1 MLHDCYAALSWN
13 EMDALL
19 IGGLH
24 LRKNRHGNSTAY
36 VMSERHSGLN
46 PAVLNPVAWLAAIV
60 EHSDDAIISK
70 DLNGIVT
77 SWNIGAEQIFGYKA
91 AEIVGQSI
99 LKLIPPDRHG
109 EEDFIIGKVRKGE
122 RIKHYDTVRRRKDG
136 TLVDVSLTV
145 SPILADGKIVGVSK
159 IARDITSQKQVQLAQ
174 TLLLRELNHR
184 TKNLL
189 AVADAIVRQTSKSSP
204 PEELLDRISRRLHA
218 LSVSQDLMI
227 DSEWRGAD
235 ITNIIQ
241 WQLASIIDDHTSRV
255 KLNGPLCTLNPRTAQ
270 ALGLAIFELATNA
283 LKFGS
288 LSAKAG
294 TVQIVWS
301 IGDYAGRR
309 EFHMRWRELGGPPV
323 IPPEHSG
330 FGSTIIE
337 RMIARSLLG
346 SAKVTYAPAG
356 LIWELVAPESAL
368 IETSGFAVV

>member
-1 MLHDCYAALSWN
+1 
-13 EMDALL
+13 
-19 IGGLH
+19 
-24 LRKNRHGNSTAY
+24 
-36 VMSERHSGLN
+36 
-46 PAVLNPVAWLAAIV
+46 
-60 EHSDDAIISK
+60 
-70 DLNGIVT
+70 
-77 SWNIGAEQIFGYKA
+77 
-91 AEIVGQSI
+91 
-99 LKLIPPDRHG
+99 
-109 EEDFIIGKVRKGE
+109 
-122 RIKHYDTVRRRKDG
+122 VRRRKDG

-145 SPILADGKIVGVSK
+145 SPIFVDGQIVGVSK
-159 IARDITSQKQVQLAQ
+159 IARDITARKQAQLAQ

-189 AVADAIVRQTSKSSP
+189 AVADSIVRQTSRSSP
-204 PEELLDRISRRLHA
+204 PEEMVDRISRRLHA

-241 WQLASIIDDHTSRV
+241 WQLASIIDDHASRI
-255 KLNGPLCTLNPRTAQ
+255 KLTGPVCTLTPRTAQ

-294 TVQIVWS
+294 TVLIVWS
-301 IGDYAGRR
+301 IGDNAGKR
-309 EFHMRWRELGGPPV
+309 EFRMSWQEVGGPPV
-323 IPPEHSG
+323 VEPAHCG

-356 LIWELVAPESAL
+356 LIWEIVAPESAL
-368 IETSGFAVV
+368 IETSGYAVV

>member
-1 MLHDCYAALSWN
+1 MAEHPS
-13 EMDALL
+13 
-19 IGGLH
+19 GLH
-24 LRKNRHGNSTAY
+24 
-36 VMSERHSGLN
+36 
-46 PAVLNPVAWLAAIV
+46 PVAWLAAIV
-60 EHSDDAIISK
+60 EQSDDAIVSK
-70 DLNGIVT
+70 DLNGIIT
-77 SWNIGAEQIFGYKA
+77 SWNIAAEQIFGYTA

-99 LKLIPPDRHG
+99 RTLIPPERQA
-109 EEDFIIGKVRKGE
+109 EEDFILAKMRKGE

-145 SPILADGKIVGVSK
+145 SPIVVDGKIVGVSK
-159 IARDITSQKQVQLAQ
+159 IARDITAQKQSQLAQ

-189 AVADAIVRQTSKSSP
+189 AVADAIVRQASKSSP
-204 PEELLDRISRRLHA
+204 PEELVERISRRLHA

-241 WQLASIIDDHTSRV
+241 WQLASIIDDHASRV
-255 KLNGPLCTLNPRTAQ
+255 TLNGPLCTLAPRTAQ

-301 IGDYAGRR
+301 IGDYAGKR
-309 EFHMRWRELGGPPV
+309 EFHMSWQERGGPSV
-323 IPPEHSG
+323 VPPNHAG

-356 LIWELVAPESAL
+356 LLWELVAPESAL
-368 IETSGFAVV
+368 IETSGFSVV

>member
-1 MLHDCYAALSWN
+1 MAEHY
-13 EMDALL
+13 
-19 IGGLH
+19 
-24 LRKNRHGNSTAY
+24 
-36 VMSERHSGLN
+36 SG
-46 PAVLNPVAWLAAIV
+46 VNPVAWLAAIV
-60 EHSDDAIISK
+60 EHSDDAIVSK

-99 LKLIPPDRHG
+99 LKLIPLDRRS
-109 EEDFIIGKVRKGE
+109 EEGFILDKIRKGG
-122 RIKHYDTVRRRKDG
+122 RIKHYETVRRRKDG
-136 TLVDVSLTV
+136 TLVDDSLTV
-145 SPILADGKIVGVSK
+145 SPILVDGQIVGASK
-159 IARDITSQKQVQLAQ
+159 IARDITTQKQAQLAQ

-189 AVADAIVRQTSKSSP
+189 AVADSIVRQTSRSSP
-204 PEELLDRISRRLHA
+204 PEEMVDRISRRLHA

-241 WQLASIIDDHTSRV
+241 WQLASIIDDHASRI
-255 KLNGPLCTLNPRTAQ
+255 KLTGPVCTLTPRTAQ
-270 ALGLAIFELATNA
+270 ALGLAIFELANNA

-301 IGDYAGRR
+301 IGDNAGKR
-309 EFHMRWRELGGPPV
+309 EFRMSWQEMGGPPV
-323 IPPEHSG
+323 IEPAHCG

-346 SAKVTYAPAG
+346 SAKITYAPAG
-356 LIWELVAPESAL
+356 LVWELVAPESAL
-368 IETSGFAVV
+368 IETSGFSVV

>member
-1 MLHDCYAALSWN
+1 
-13 EMDALL
+13 
-19 IGGLH
+19 
-24 LRKNRHGNSTAY
+24 
-36 VMSERHSGLN
+36 
-46 PAVLNPVAWLAAIV
+46 
-60 EHSDDAIISK
+60 
-70 DLNGIVT
+70 
-77 SWNIGAEQIFGYKA
+77 
-91 AEIVGQSI
+91 
-99 LKLIPPDRHG
+99 
-109 EEDFIIGKVRKGE
+109 
-122 RIKHYDTVRRRKDG
+122 
-136 TLVDVSLTV
+136 V

-283 LKFGS
+283 RVS
-288 LSAKAG
+288 HEVAG
-294 TVQIVWS
+294 T
-301 IGDYAGRR
+301 
-309 EFHMRWRELGGPPV
+309 WRP
-323 IPPEHSG
+323 SCD
-330 FGSTIIE
+330 
-337 RMIARSLLG
+337 
-346 SAKVTYAPAG
+346 PAG
-356 LIWELVAPESAL
+356 ALGIWLNNYRAHDRPFPARL
-368 IETSGFAVV
+368 G

>member
-1 MLHDCYAALSWN
+1 MAEH
-13 EMDALL
+13 
-19 IGGLH
+19 
-24 LRKNRHGNSTAY
+24 
-36 VMSERHSGLN
+36 HSG
-46 PAVLNPVAWLAAIV
+46 LNPVAWLAAIV
-60 EHSDDAIISK
+60 EHSDDAIIST
-70 DLNGIVT
+70 DLNGIIT

-99 LKLIPPDRHG
+99 LKLIPPDRHS
-109 EEDFIIGKVRKGE
+109 EEDFILEKMKKGE
-122 RIKHYDTVRRRKDG
+122 RIRQYDTVRRRKDG

-145 SPILADGKIVGVSK
+145 SPILVDGQIVGASK
-159 IARDITSQKQVQLAQ
+159 IARDITARKQAQLTQ

-189 AVADAIVRQTSKSSP
+189 AVADSIVRQTSRSSP
-204 PEELLDRISRRLHA
+204 PEEMVDRISRRLHA

-235 ITNIIQ
+235 ITNIIR
-241 WQLASIIDDHTSRV
+241 WQLASIIDDHANRI
-255 KLNGPLCTLNPRTAQ
+255 KLSGPVCTLTPRTAQ

-288 LSAKAG
+288 LSTKSG
-294 TVQIVWS
+294 TVQIIWS
-301 IGDYAGRR
+301 IGDYSGKR
-309 EFHMRWRELGGPPV
+309 EFRMSWQEVGGPPV
-323 IPPEHSG
+323 IQPAHCG

-356 LIWELVAPESAL
+356 LIWEIVAPESAL
-368 IETSGFAVV
+368 IETSGFSVV

>member
-1 MLHDCYAALSWN
+1 MRCSLAGCKI
-13 EMDALL
+13 ET
-19 IGGLH
+19 
-24 LRKNRHGNSTAY
+24 NRHSNSTAY
-36 VMSERHSGLN
+36 AMAEYDSGFD
-46 PAVLNPVAWLAAIV
+46 PVAWLAAIV
-60 EHSDDAIISK
+60 EHSDDAIVSK

-77 SWNIGAEQIFGYKA
+77 SWNAGAEQIFGYKA

-99 LKLIPPDRHG
+99 LKLIPLDRHS
-109 EEDFIIGKVRKGE
+109 EEDFILGKVRKGE

-136 TLVDVSLTV
+136 TLINVSLTV

-159 IARDITSQKQVQLAQ
+159 IARDITERKQAQ
-174 TLLLRELNHR
+174 VAETLLLRELNHR

-204 PEELLDRISRRLHA
+204 PEQLIDRISRRLHA

-235 ITNIIQ
+235 ITSIIQ
-241 WQLASIIDDHTSRV
+241 WQLASIIEDHASRI
-255 KLNGPLCTLNPRTAQ
+255 KLNGPLCKLNPRTAQ

-288 LSAKAG
+288 LSVKAG
-294 TVQIVWS
+294 IVQIVWS

-309 EFHMRWRELGGPPV
+309 EFHMSWQELGGPSV
-323 IPPEHSG
+323 IPPNQTG

-346 SAKVTYAPAG
+346 SAKITYAEAG

-368 IETSGFAVV
+368 IETSGFSVV

>member
-1 MLHDCYAALSWN
+1 MAEH
-13 EMDALL
+13 
-19 IGGLH
+19 
-24 LRKNRHGNSTAY
+24 
-36 VMSERHSGLN
+36 HSG
-46 PAVLNPVAWLAAIV
+46 LNPVAWLAAIV

-70 DLNGIVT
+70 DLTGIIT

-109 EEDFIIGKVRKGE
+109 EEDFILEKVRKGE
-122 RIKHYDTVRRRKDG
+122 RIKQYDTVRRRKDG

-145 SPILADGKIVGVSK
+145 SPILVGGQIVGASK
-159 IARDITSQKQVQLAQ
+159 IARDITARKQAQLAQ

-189 AVADAIVRQTSKSSP
+189 AVADSIVRQTSRSSP
-204 PEELLDRISRRLHA
+204 PEEMVDRISRRLHA

-241 WQLASIIDDHTSRV
+241 WQLASIIDDHASRI
-255 KLNGPLCTLNPRTAQ
+255 KLTGPVCTLTPRTAQ

-301 IGDYAGRR
+301 IGDNAGK
-309 EFHMRWRELGGPPV
+309 RELRMSWQEVGGPPV
-323 IPPEHSG
+323 IEPAHCG

-346 SAKVTYAPAG
+346 SAKITYAPAG
-356 LIWELVAPESAL
+356 LVWELVAPESAL
-368 IETSGFAVV
+368 IETSGFSVV

>member
-1 MLHDCYAALSWN
+1 MAEH
-13 EMDALL
+13 
-19 IGGLH
+19 
-24 LRKNRHGNSTAY
+24 
-36 VMSERHSGLN
+36 HSG
-46 PAVLNPVAWLAAIV
+46 LNPVAWLAAIV
-60 EHSDDAIISK
+60 EHSDDAIVSK
-70 DLNGIVT
+70 DLNGIIT

-99 LKLIPPDRHG
+99 LKLIPPDRQG
-109 EEDFIIGKVRKGE
+109 EEVFILEKIRKGE

-145 SPILADGKIVGVSK
+145 SPIVVDGQIVGASK
-159 IARDITSQKQVQLAQ
+159 IARDITAQKQAQLAQ

-189 AVADAIVRQTSKSSP
+189 AVADSIVRQTSRSSP
-204 PEELLDRISRRLHA
+204 PEEMVDRISRRLHA

-241 WQLASIIDDHTSRV
+241 WQLASIIDDHASRI
-255 KLNGPLCTLNPRTAQ
+255 KLTGPLCTLTPRTAQ

-288 LSAKAG
+288 LSGKAG
-294 TVQIVWS
+294 TVQILWS
-301 IGDYAGRR
+301 IHDNAGKR
-309 EFHMRWRELGGPPV
+309 EFRMSWQEAGGPPV
-323 IPPEHSG
+323 IQPAHCG

-368 IETSGFAVV
+368 IETSGFSVV

>member
-1 MLHDCYAALSWN
+1 MRCSLAGCTLEKTRN
-13 EMDALL
+13 
-19 IGGLH
+19 
-24 LRKNRHGNSTAY
+24 GNSMAWA
-36 VMSERHSGLN
+36 MGEHHSG
-46 PAVLNPVAWLAAIV
+46 LNPVAWLAAIV
-60 EHSDDAIISK
+60 EHTDDAIVSK

-99 LKLIPPDRHG
+99 LKLIPPERHG
-109 EEDFIIGKVRKGE
+109 EEDFILENVRKGE
-122 RIKHYDTVRRRKDG
+122 RIRHYDTVRRRKDG

-145 SPILADGKIVGVSK
+145 SPILLDGKIVGISK
-159 IARDITSQKQVQLAQ
+159 IARDITARKQGQLAQ
-174 TLLLRELNHR
+174 ILLLRELNHR

-189 AVADAIVRQTSKSSP
+189 AIADAIVRQTSKSSP
-204 PEELLDRISRRLHA
+204 PEELVDRISRRLHA

-235 ITNIIQ
+235 ISNIIQ
-241 WQLASIIDDHTSRV
+241 WQLASIIDDHTSRI
-255 KLNGPLCTLNPRTAQ
+255 KLNGPLCTLTPRTAQ

-288 LSAKAG
+288 LSAKTG
-294 TVQIVWS
+294 TVQIVWT
-301 IGDYAGRR
+301 IGNYAGRR
-309 EFHMRWRELGGPPV
+309 EFHMSWQELGGPCV
-323 IPPEHSG
+323 VPPNHSG

-368 IETSGFAVV
+368 IETSGFSVV

>member
-1 MLHDCYAALSWN
+1 
-13 EMDALL
+13 
-19 IGGLH
+19 
-24 LRKNRHGNSTAY
+24 
-36 VMSERHSGLN
+36 
-46 PAVLNPVAWLAAIV
+46 
-60 EHSDDAIISK
+60 
-70 DLNGIVT
+70 
-77 SWNIGAEQIFGYKA
+77 
-91 AEIVGQSI
+91 
-99 LKLIPPDRHG
+99 
-109 EEDFIIGKVRKGE
+109 
-122 RIKHYDTVRRRKDG
+122 
-136 TLVDVSLTV
+136 
-145 SPILADGKIVGVSK
+145 
-159 IARDITSQKQVQLAQ
+159 
-174 TLLLRELNHR
+174 
-184 TKNLL
+184 
-189 AVADAIVRQTSKSSP
+189 
-204 PEELLDRISRRLHA
+204 
-218 LSVSQDLMI
+218 MI

-368 IETSGFAVV
+368 IETSGCSVV

>member
-1 MLHDCYAALSWN
+1 MAEH
-13 EMDALL
+13 
-19 IGGLH
+19 
-24 LRKNRHGNSTAY
+24 
-36 VMSERHSGLN
+36 HSG
-46 PAVLNPVAWLAAIV
+46 LNPVAWLAAIV

-70 DLNGIVT
+70 DLDGIIT

-91 AEIVGQSI
+91 AEVVGQSI
-99 LKLIPPDRHG
+99 LKLIPPDRHS
-109 EEDFIIGKVRKGE
+109 EEDFILEKMRKGE
-122 RIKHYDTVRRRKDG
+122 RIKHFDTVRRRKDG

-145 SPILADGKIVGVSK
+145 SPILVDGRIVGASK
-159 IARDITSQKQVQLAQ
+159 IARDVTAQKQAQLAQ

-189 AVADAIVRQTSKSSP
+189 AVADSIVRQTSRSSP
-204 PEELLDRISRRLHA
+204 PEEMIDRISRRLHA

-235 ITNIIQ
+235 ITNIIR
-241 WQLASIIDDHTSRV
+241 WQLAPIIDDHASRI
-255 KLNGPLCTLNPRTAQ
+255 KLSGPVCTLTPRTAQ

-288 LSAKAG
+288 LSAKDG
-294 TVQIVWS
+294 SVQILWS
-301 IGDYAGRR
+301 IGDKAGKR
-309 EFHMRWRELGGPPV
+309 EFHMSWQEAGGPPV
-323 IPPEHSG
+323 VQPSHCG

>member
-1 MLHDCYAALSWN
+1 MAEH
-13 EMDALL
+13 
-19 IGGLH
+19 
-24 LRKNRHGNSTAY
+24 
-36 VMSERHSGLN
+36 HSGS
-46 PAVLNPVAWLAAIV
+46 NPVDWVAAIV

-70 DLNGIVT
+70 DLNGIIT

-109 EEDFIIGKVRKGE
+109 EEDFILDKMRKGE

-145 SPILADGKIVGVSK
+145 SPIFVDGQIVGASK
-159 IARDITSQKQVQLAQ
+159 IARDITARKQAQLAQ

-189 AVADAIVRQTSKSSP
+189 AVADSIVRQTSRSSP
-204 PEELLDRISRRLHA
+204 PEEMIDRISRRLHA

-235 ITNIIQ
+235 ITNIIR
-241 WQLASIIDDHTSRV
+241 WQLASIIDDHASRI
-255 KLNGPLCTLNPRTAQ
+255 KLTGPLCTLTPRTAQ

-294 TVQIVWS
+294 TVHIVWS
-301 IGDYAGRR
+301 IGDNAGKR
-309 EFHMRWRELGGPPV
+309 EFHMSWQELGGPSV
-323 IPPEHSG
+323 IPPMHSG

-337 RMIARSLLG
+337 RMVARSLLG

-368 IETSGFAVV
+368 IETNGFSVV

>member
-1 MLHDCYAALSWN
+1 MAEH
-13 EMDALL
+13 
-19 IGGLH
+19 
-24 LRKNRHGNSTAY
+24 
-36 VMSERHSGLN
+36 HSGLD
-46 PAVLNPVAWLAAIV
+46 PVAWLAAIV
-60 EHSDDAIISK
+60 EHTDDAIISK
-70 DLNGIVT
+70 DLNGFIT
-77 SWNIGAEQIFGYKA
+77 SWNTGAEQIFGYKA
-91 AEIVGQSI
+91 AEIVGHSI
-99 LKLIPPDRHG
+99 LTLIPTERHT
-109 EEDFIIGKVRKGE
+109 EEDFILNKVRKGE

-145 SPILADGKIVGVSK
+145 SPIFADGKIVGVSK
-159 IARDITSQKQVQLAQ
+159 IARDITARKQAQLAQ

-189 AVADAIVRQTSKSSP
+189 AVADSIVRQTSRSSR
-204 PEELLDRISRRLHA
+204 PEEMVDRISRRLHA

-241 WQLASIIDDHTSRV
+241 WQLASIIDDHASRI
-255 KLNGPLCTLNPRTAQ
+255 KLTGPVCTLTPRTAQ

-294 TVQIVWS
+294 TVLIVWS
-301 IGDYAGRR
+301 IGDNAGKR
-309 EFHMRWRELGGPPV
+309 EFRMSWQEVGGPAV
-323 IPPEHSG
+323 IEPAHCG

-356 LIWELVAPESAL
+356 LIWEVVAPESAL
-368 IETSGFAVV
+368 IETSGFSVV

>member
-1 MLHDCYAALSWN
+1 MAEH
-13 EMDALL
+13 
-19 IGGLH
+19 
-24 LRKNRHGNSTAY
+24 
-36 VMSERHSGLN
+36 HS
-46 PAVLNPVAWLAAIV
+46 VLNPIGWLAAIV
-60 EHSDDAIISK
+60 EQSEDAIVSK

-77 SWNIGAEQIFGYKA
+77 SWNLGAEQIFGYSA
-91 AEIVGQSI
+91 AEMVGQSI
-99 LKLIPPDRHG
+99 LKLIPPDRHA
-109 EEDFIIGKVRKGE
+109 EEDFILETTRKGE
-122 RIKHYDTVRRRKDG
+122 RIKQYDTVRRRKDG
-136 TLVDVSLTV
+136 TLVDISLTV
-145 SPILADGKIVGVSK
+145 SPIFLDGKIVGASK
-159 IARDITSQKQVQLAQ
+159 IARDITARKQAQLAQ

-204 PEELLDRISRRLHA
+204 PEELVDRISRRLHA

-241 WQLASIIDDHTSRV
+241 WQLASIIDDHASRI

-270 ALGLAIFELATNA
+270 ALGLTIFELATNA
-283 LKFGS
+283 LKFGA
-288 LSAKAG
+288 LSEKAG

-301 IGDYAGRR
+301 IGENAGKR
-309 EFHMRWRELGGPPV
+309 ELHMIWRELGGPSV
-323 IPPEHSG
+323 APPNHSG

-368 IETSGFAVV
+368 IETSGFSVV